1 MRHGSRWELRNQD
14 PLRSVIDLQSSLM
27 LCLAWLKTSRGPTK
41 SRASM
46 PGCSVNNTLMMG
58 MESVAAMVA
67 TELLLRYSEV
77 LRKWFE

>member
-1 MRHGSRWELRNQD
+1 MYMEQLEPIEIETRHLH
-14 PLRSVIDLQSSLM
+14 SSLM

-41 SRASM
+41 SRAAM

-67 TELLLRYSEV
+67 TEWLR
-77 LRKWFE
+77 

>member
-1 MRHGSRWELRNQD
+1 MGIEESRSIEI
-14 PLRSVIDLQSSLM
+14 SVIDLQSSLM
-27 LCLAWLKTSRGPTK
+27 LCLAWLKTSRGPMK

-67 TELLLRYSEV
+67 TEWLLRYNEV
-77 LRKWFE
+77 LGKWFE